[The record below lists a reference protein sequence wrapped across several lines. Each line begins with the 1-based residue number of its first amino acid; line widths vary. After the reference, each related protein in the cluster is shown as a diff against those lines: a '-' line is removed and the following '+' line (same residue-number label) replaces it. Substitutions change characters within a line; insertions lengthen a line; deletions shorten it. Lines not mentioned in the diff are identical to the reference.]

1 MDPLLLHGGN
11 ENGEKHKRGL
21 TGDLLGEF
29 HDPNISLG
37 EIVVKRHAGIM
48 HEVQDLILIETPET
62 PEHPLWQR
70 TKDPFLVLGC
80 RIASHANLRQLGVP
94 CFKP

>member
-11 ENGEKHKRGL
+11 ENGEEHKRGL

-37 EIVVKRHAGIM
+37 EVVVKRHAGIM
-48 HEVQDLILIETPET
+48 HEVQDLI
-62 PEHPLWQR
+62 
-70 TKDPFLVLGC
+70 
-80 RIASHANLRQLGVP
+80 
-94 CFKP
+94 